1 MINDKSKYHDF
12 ILYEIIDMSNWC
24 KKGPILKL
32 LEQSGNRMNERV
44 FRGLVAYNNI
54 LFAEGQRELYIAHSE
69 NGYIATLDEHII
81 RASTADL
88 RARAYDMLS
97 KANQTEKQLSKRG
110 YNPLLWKKNYIL
122 HY

>member
-44 FRGLVAYNNI
+44 FRGLVSYNNI

-69 NGYIATLDEHII
+69 NGYIATLDEHI
-81 RASTADL
+81 L

-110 YNPLLWKKNYIL
+110 YDPLL
-122 HY
+122 

>member
-1 MINDKSKYHDF
+1 MEIKQNSKYHGF
-12 ILYEIIDMSNWC
+12 ILYEVVDMSNWC

-54 LFAEGQRELYIAHSE
+54 LFAEGQRELYIAHSNE
-69 NGYIATLDEHII
+69 HGYIATLDEHII

-110 YNPLLWKKNYIL
+110 YDPLL
-122 HY
+122 